1 MVHFGGIPCD
11 IDEINQIANANG
23 IKTIE
28 DGAHAFGSEYKGKKI
43 GNHSDFVIFSL
54 QAIKHIT
61 TVDGGLLLCKSTDD
75 AKRAKLLRWYG
86 IDRETPRKD
95 FRCEENIIEYG
106 YKFHMNDISAVIGI
120 EQMDYVD
127 DLVKKHISNAEF
139 YDDNL
144 KNLEKISLIPRS
156 SDSLSASWLYTLHV
170 EERDAFMKYMSEN
183 NVMTSKVHER
193 NDKHDCFADSV
204 CDLPGVDSFCLSQIS
219 IPVGWWLTHEQ
230 RQYIVDLIK
239 SY

>member
-1 MVHFGGIPCD
+1 
-11 IDEINQIANANG
+11 
-23 IKTIE
+23 
-28 DGAHAFGSEYKGKKI
+28 
-43 GNHSDFVIFSL
+43 
-54 QAIKHIT
+54 
-61 TVDGGLLLCKSTDD
+61 
-75 AKRAKLLRWYG
+75 
-86 IDRETPRKD
+86 
-95 FRCEENIIEYG
+95 
-106 YKFHMNDISAVIGI
+106 MNDISAVIGI

-204 CDLPGVDSFCLSQIS
+204 CDLPGVDSFCSSQIS